1 MTGYSSTSQN
11 KRNPICANSYLTL
24 VLERWMGNRE
34 SMCHI
39 SYNPFNDKELLN
51 ILYFTEESASV

>member
-1 MTGYSSTSQN
+1 
-11 KRNPICANSYLTL
+11 
-24 VLERWMGNRE
+24 MGNRE

-39 SYNPFNDKELLN
+39 SYNLINDKELLN